1 MTRPAESARPA
12 GPARLAGL
20 TPGELDE
27 DQRRLYAEITGGPRG
42 RGPRPFELTDGT
54 GALAGPFN
62 AMLLRPAIGSALQ
75 ALGSAIR
82 YRGSLPARARELA
95 ILVVAAHTGSEF
107 EWAAHEA
114 AGRAAGLSEDEMA
127 AIAAGHEP
135 GLADPAE
142 RAVVRAARALAS
154 AGDLDDAQYRDTLAA
169 LGAGGIFE
177 LTTLV
182 GYYTTLALQ
191 MRVFRVAGPGAPDPG
206 QP

>member
-1 MTRPAESARPA
+1 M
-12 GPARLAGL
+12 
-20 TPGELDE
+20 
-27 DQRRLYAEITGGPRG
+27 
-42 RGPRPFELTDGT
+42 
-54 GALAGPFN
+54 GPFN

-114 AGRAAGLSEDEMA
+114 AGRAAGLSEDDMT

-182 GYYTTLALQ
+182 GYYATLALQ
-191 MRVFRVAGPGAPDPG
+191 MRVFRVAGPGAADPG